1 LTPEKRLP
9 QILDAFAATLPY
21 APSARLLLAGA
32 AADHYDVAADAGRR
46 GLANRVVLT
55 GYLPEDDELTDC
67 IAASDVTLNLRWPS
81 ARETSGPW
89 VRCLAAARP
98 TIITDLTHLADA
110 PSLDPRTWRVNGA
123 DRPPVCVAIDILD
136 EDHSLRLAMRR
147 LAADPALREAL
158 GTAARRYWSDEHSQ
172 HAMLEDYRAVL
183 PRAAAAGM
191 PAPALPGHLN
201 TDRSELLETL
211 LEPFGVSVPWSKI

>member
-1 LTPEKRLP
+1 
-9 QILDAFAATLPY
+9 
-21 APSARLLLAGA
+21 
-32 AADHYDVAADAGRR
+32 
-46 GLANRVVLT
+46 
-55 GYLPEDDELTDC
+55 
-67 IAASDVTLNLRWPS
+67 
-81 ARETSGPW
+81 
-89 VRCLAAARP
+89 
-98 TIITDLTHLADA
+98 
-110 PSLDPRTWRVNGA
+110 
-123 DRPPVCVAIDILD
+123 VCVAIDILD